1 MESTWNAALPHDGR
15 VQRARGA
22 GSDREPVRW
31 QELEA
36 FTGARG
42 RTPRSTDVSAFAKVH
57 AGGAADGAAP
67 DGVAGGGSLRSSAA
81 DLVAFVKAELAAPQV
96 PTTRQACAMALTQQQ
111 ARDVEDMLA
120 GKIGLTW

>member
-22 GSDREPVRW
+22 GSDCEQVRW
-31 QELEA
+31 QEPEA

-42 RTPRSTDVSAFAKVH
+42 RTPRSTDVSAFTKVH
-57 AGGAADGAAP
+57 AAGAAP
-67 DGVAGGGSLRSSAA
+67 GEVAGGGSLRSSAA
-81 DLVAFVKAELAAPQV
+81 DLMAFVKAELAAPQV
-96 PTTRQACAMALTQQQ
+96 PTTRQACAMALTHQQ
-111 ARDVEDMLA
+111 AREVEDTLA